1 MKIMGQIKAKAESL
15 KGKELVDYIES
26 QNLTEEEK
34 EQVRS
39 HLRTIARLRK

>member
-1 MKIMGQIKAKAESL
+1 MKNMGIIQAKAESL

-26 QNLTEEEK
+26 QNLTESEK

-39 HLRTIARLRK
+39 HLRTVKRLRK